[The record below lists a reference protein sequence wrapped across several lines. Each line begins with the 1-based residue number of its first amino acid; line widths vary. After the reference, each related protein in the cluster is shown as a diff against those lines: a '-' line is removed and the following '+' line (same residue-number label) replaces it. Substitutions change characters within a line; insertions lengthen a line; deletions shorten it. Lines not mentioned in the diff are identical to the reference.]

1 MEPTWKTKRL
11 FPGQKFWWANAN
23 KKSRK
28 GTTDLL
34 LLKQYQHFIF
44 SVLNKLYLVKCLL
57 IWKNS
62 RCINYIRFRFFSPSW
77 WKIKNFN
84 LSASGW
90 TAPAPLGI
98 DWRRGQ
104 RSTSPFQGE
113 RTVAMFIMPV
123 LGWQYNKTYT
133 SMSRSKSPCQGD
145 GTVVMAIYQ
154 WPCRQTRGHSPLI
167 NVVHQYV

>member
-34 LLKQYQHFIF
+34 LLKQNQHFIF

-90 TAPAPLGI
+90 TAPAPLGTG
-98 DWRRGQ
+98 WRRGQ
-104 RSTSPFQGE
+104 RSTSPFQGDG
-113 RTVAMFIMPV
+113 TVAMFVMPV
-123 LGWQYNKTYT
+123 LGWQCNNVNITKFIHQ
-133 SMSRSKSPCQGD
+133 CQD
-145 GTVVMAIYQ
+145 QSLPVKVMAL
-154 WPCRQTRGHSPLI
+154 W
-167 NVVHQYV
+167 